1 MFIIIIIVIVVV
13 VIIIIIII
21 IIVIVIKQAKREQ
34 IMLFGIDQRGSNI
47 NPKGEVDSASLVLPL
62 QYQHLTSKMWDVSK
76 QEKHKITPFS
86 IDWQRSKKAPRVS
99 WIPCEVPMRAK

>member
-1 MFIIIIIVIVVV
+1 MTIITMFIIIIIVIVVV
-13 VIIIIIII
+13 VIIIIII

-62 QYQHLTSKMWDVSK
+62 QYQHLTSKM
-76 QEKHKITPFS
+76 
-86 IDWQRSKKAPRVS
+86 
-99 WIPCEVPMRAK
+99 

>member
-1 MFIIIIIVIVVV
+1 MF

-21 IIVIVIKQAKREQ
+21 MIIVIKQDKREQ

-62 QYQHLTSKMWDVSK
+62 QYQHLTSKM
-76 QEKHKITPFS
+76 
-86 IDWQRSKKAPRVS
+86 
-99 WIPCEVPMRAK
+99 

>member
-1 MFIIIIIVIVVV
+1 MTIITMF

-21 IIVIVIKQAKREQ
+21 MIIVIKQDKREQ

-62 QYQHLTSKMWDVSK
+62 QYQHLTSKM
-76 QEKHKITPFS
+76 
-86 IDWQRSKKAPRVS
+86 
-99 WIPCEVPMRAK
+99 